1 MNCEL
6 ELESGI
12 EIEEE
17 RYFEENIDDL
27 ILQLEKMD
35 NFVKQSISNYFLN
48 QEMYTGELIKKSLI
62 HLPYYVSLVRDT
74 SVSEGVLKAYKI
86 IEDCGYCDS
95 VSLNKTGIAED
106 IKFVLN
112 IIKDIEKKVSQEFV
126 GGILLMHL
134 ELFEGLEIW

>member
-62 HLPYYVSLVRDT
+62 HLPYYVSLVRNT
-74 SVSEGVLKAYKI
+74 SVSEGVLKAYKKEQI
-86 IEDCGYCDS
+86 I
-95 VSLNKTGIAED
+95 
-106 IKFVLN
+106 
-112 IIKDIEKKVSQEFV
+112 
-126 GGILLMHL
+126 
-134 ELFEGLEIW
+134 